1 MHIKCYLDFLHKKIF
16 VIRKLHL
23 LVLRSYLGPFTMAFS
38 IVLFLL
44 VMQFMALYMAEIA
57 GKGLD
62 AKTLL
67 QLFYYA
73 AARLVVMAMPVS
85 LLAAA
90 LITLGGMGEHYE
102 IAAIKSCGISLFRL
116 STPLIAFAI
125 LLTAISL
132 YFSFYTI
139 PRANLKFF
147 SLLYDVQRKKAEVAI
162 VPGYFYADIDNYII
176 RISDKNKKTGM
187 MYDFLL
193 YNHSENRG
201 NVDVIYADS
210 AKMMMEPG
218 YVQLRLVLYH
228 GSRYEEM
235 RPEQGKGAN
244 NQPFGRT
251 YFDSLYYRISISG
264 FEIERTDE
272 SLFAKHQVT
281 MIKDSL
287 EEAIVRFERKIG
299 REKQQFETNLRS
311 YNGLDSTVL
320 NPIGTNVQQDSQYI
334 HISLGQNESFLAKI
348 KHINTVDALNRAI
361 SNTRS
366 LRSNLAFRATEME
379 DSRKQYHGYLY
390 ELYGMYAIPFNC
402 LVFMLIGISFGAIIR
417 KGGLGLPSLISILF
431 FVIFYILLMQG
442 KKLSKDGVIS
452 PMIGAC
458 LPIIILTP
466 VAIAAL
472 YQASTDA
479 SVFDESV
486 RDSIRD
492 KIGMFFQRLFSRK
505 K

>member
-1 MHIKCYLDFLHKKIF
+1 M
-16 VIRKLHL
+16 IRKLHL
-23 LVLRSYLGPFTMAFS
+23 LVIRSYLGPFIMAFS

-44 VMQFMALYMAEIA
+44 VMQFMAMYMAEIS

-73 AARLVVMAMPVS
+73 GARLVVMAIPVS
-85 LLAAA
+85 LLAAG
-90 LITLGGMGEHYE
+90 LMTLGSMGENYE

-116 STPLIAFAI
+116 SLPLIAFSF
-125 LLTAISL
+125 LLTGICL

-162 VPGYFYADIDNYII
+162 VPGYFYSDIDNYII
-176 RISDKNKKTGM
+176 RISDKNKETGM

-193 YNHSENRG
+193 YNHTENRG

-235 RPEQGKGAN
+235 RPEQGQKTL
-244 NQPFGRT
+244 PFGRT
-251 YFDSLYYRISISG
+251 YFDSLYYRISITG

-287 EEAIVRFERKIG
+287 EGAIDKFEKKAM
-299 REKQQFETNLRS
+299 REERQFQMNLRT
-311 YNGLDSTVL
+311 YNGLDSTVI
-320 NPIGTNVQQDSQYI
+320 NSIVESASQDSEFI
-334 HISLGQNESFLAKI
+334 RISLDKNEAFVSKI
-348 KHINTVDALNRAI
+348 SHVNTVDALNRAI
-361 SNTRS
+361 GNTRS
-366 LRSNLAFRATEME
+366 LRSNLSFRMTEQE
-379 DSRKQYHGYLY
+379 DTKKQYNGYLN
-390 ELYGMYAIPFNC
+390 ELYGMYAIPLNC
-402 LVFMLIGISFGAIIR
+402 LVFMLIGIAFGAIIR
-417 KGGLGLPSLISILF
+417 KGGLGLPSLISIVF
-431 FVIFYILLMQG
+431 FVIFYILHMEG
-442 KKLSKDGVIS
+442 RKLAKDGVIS
-452 PMIGAC
+452 PLVGAC
-458 LPIIILTP
+458 LSLIILTP
-466 VAIAAL
+466 VAIASL

-492 KIGMFFQRLFSRK
+492 KVGMFFQRLFSRK
-505 K
+505 QK

>member
-1 MHIKCYLDFLHKKIF
+1 
-16 VIRKLHL
+16 
-23 LVLRSYLGPFTMAFS
+23 
-38 IVLFLL
+38 
-44 VMQFMALYMAEIA
+44 MQFMALYLAEIA

-62 AKTLL
+62 ATTLL

-90 LITLGGMGEHYE
+90 LITLGGMGENYE

-116 STPLIAFAI
+116 SMPLIIFGL
-125 LLTAISL
+125 LLTGVSL

-176 RISDKNKKTGM
+176 RISDKNKETGM

-235 RPEQGKGAN
+235 KPEQGVN
-244 NQPFGRT
+244 NLPFGRT

-272 SLFAKHQVT
+272 SLFSKHQVT

-287 EEAIVRFERKIG
+287 QEAVLKFERKMG
-299 REKQQFETNLRS
+299 KEREQFQSNLRT
-311 YNGLDSTVL
+311 YNGLDSTIL
-320 NPIGTNVQQDSQYI
+320 NPIGGESPQDTQFI
-334 HISLGQNESFLAKI
+334 RVVLGENEPFISKI
-348 KHINTVDALNRAI
+348 KHVNTVDALNRAI
-361 SNTRS
+361 GNTRS
-366 LRSNLAFRATEME
+366 LRSNLSFRMTELE
-379 DSRKQYHGYLY
+379 DTHKQYYGYLY
-390 ELYGMYAIPFNC
+390 ELYSMYAIPFNC
-402 LVFMLIGISFGAIIR
+402 FVFMLIGISFGAIIR
-417 KGGLGLPSLISILF
+417 KGGLGLPSLISIVF
-431 FVIFYILLMQG
+431 FVLFYILLMQG
-442 KKLSKDGVIS
+442 KKFSKDGVIS
-452 PMIGAC
+452 PMVGAA
-458 LPIIILTP
+458 LPIIILLP

-472 YQASTDA
+472 YQATTDA
-479 SVFDESV
+479 SLFDESV

-492 KIGMFFQRLFSRK
+492 KVNMFFQQLFSRK

>member
-1 MHIKCYLDFLHKKIF
+1 M
-16 VIRKLHL
+16 
-23 LVLRSYLGPFTMAFS
+23 GPFIMAFS

-44 VMQFMALYMAEIA
+44 VMQFMALYMTEIA

-73 AARLVVMAMPVS
+73 GARLVVMAMPVS

-102 IAAIKSCGISLFRL
+102 IAAVKSCGISLFRL
-116 STPLIAFAI
+116 STPLIAFAVF
-125 LLTAISL
+125 LTGVSL

-162 VPGYFYADIDNYII
+162 VPGYFYSDIDGYII
-176 RISDKNKKTGM
+176 RISDKNKESGM

-235 RPEQGKGAN
+235 RPEQGIN
-244 NQPFGRT
+244 NYPFGRT

-287 EEAIVRFERKIG
+287 EEAILRFEKKIG
-299 REKQQFETNLRS
+299 REKKQFQANLNT
-311 YNGLDSTVL
+311 YNGLDSTLL
-320 NPIGTNVQQDSQYI
+320 NPINTTLAQDTQIVQV
-334 HISLGQNESFLAKI
+334 SLGKNEAFISKI
-348 KHINTVDALNRAI
+348 NHINTVDALNRAI
-361 SNTRS
+361 GNTRS
-366 LRSNLAFRATEME
+366 LRSNLAFRVTEQE
-379 DSRKQYHGYLY
+379 DTQKQRNSYLY
-390 ELYGMYAIPFNC
+390 ELYSMYAIPFNC
-402 LVFMLIGISFGAIIR
+402 LIFMLIGIAFGAIIR
-417 KGGLGLPSLISILF
+417 KGGLGLPSLISIVF
-431 FVIFYILLMQG
+431 FVIFYMLLAQG
-442 KKLSKDGVIS
+442 KRFSKDGLMS
-452 PMIGAC
+452 PLMGAL

-466 VAIAAL
+466 VAVASV
-472 YQASTDA
+472 YQATTDA
-479 SVFDESV
+479 SLFDESV
-486 RDSIRD
+486 RDNIRD
-492 KIGMFFQRLFSRK
+492 KIGIFFQRIFSRK
-505 K
+505 KR

>member
-1 MHIKCYLDFLHKKIF
+1 M
-16 VIRKLHL
+16 IRKLHL
-23 LVLRSYLGPFTMAFS
+23 LVLRSYMGPFIMAFS

-44 VMQFMALYMAEIA
+44 VMQFMALYMTEIA

-73 AARLVVMAMPVS
+73 GARLVVMAMPVS

-116 STPLIAFAI
+116 SMPLIAFAI
-125 LLTAISL
+125 FLTGISL
-132 YFSFYTI
+132 YFSFYSI

-162 VPGYFYADIDNYII
+162 VPGYFYSDIDGYII
-176 RISDKNKKTGM
+176 RIADKNKESGM

-235 RPEQGKGAN
+235 RPEQGVN
-244 NQPFGRT
+244 NYPFGRT

-272 SLFAKHQVT
+272 SLFSKHQVT

-287 EEAIVRFERKIG
+287 EDAILRFEKKMN
-299 REKQQFETNLRS
+299 REKKQFQTNLNT
-311 YNGLDSTVL
+311 YNGLDSTVI
-320 NPIGTNVQQDSQYI
+320 NSISPVATQDTQFI
-334 HISLGQNESFLAKI
+334 QVTLAQNEPFITKI
-348 KHINTVDALNRAI
+348 KHVNTVDALNRAI
-361 SNTRS
+361 GNTRS
-366 LRSNLAFRATEME
+366 LRSNLAFRVTEQE
-379 DSRKQYHGYLY
+379 DTRKQHNSYLY
-390 ELYGMYAIPFNC
+390 ELYSMYAIPFNC
-402 LVFMLIGISFGAIIR
+402 LIFMLIGIAFGAIIR
-417 KGGLGLPSLISILF
+417 KGGLGLPSLISIVF
-431 FVIFYILLMQG
+431 FVIFYMLLAQG
-442 KKLSKDGVIS
+442 KRFSKDGLMS
-452 PMIGAC
+452 PLMGAL

-466 VAIAAL
+466 VAIASL
-472 YQASTDA
+472 YQATTDA

-492 KIGMFFQRLFSRK
+492 KIGMFFQRIFSRK
-505 K
+505 KR